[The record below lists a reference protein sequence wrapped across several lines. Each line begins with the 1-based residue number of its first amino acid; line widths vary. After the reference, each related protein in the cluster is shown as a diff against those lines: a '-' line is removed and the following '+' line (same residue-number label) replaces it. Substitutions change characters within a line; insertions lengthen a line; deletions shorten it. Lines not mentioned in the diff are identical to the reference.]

1 VRMNDAA
8 LSDAT
13 AAAIAALRRLMDDEF
28 AAHDIRLRAA
38 QTLVQLIAY
47 ERVLASGDLSLLSPA
62 KLGSGGNGGL
72 S

>member
-1 VRMNDAA
+1 MNDAA

-28 AAHDIRLRAA
+28 ASADVRLRAA

-47 ERVLASGDLSLLSPA
+47 ERVLASGDLSLLSP
-62 KLGSGGNGGL
+62 KSGGL

>member
-1 VRMNDAA
+1 MNDAA

-38 QTLVQLIAY
+38 QTLVKLIAY
-47 ERVLASGDLSLLSPA
+47 ERVLASGDLSLLAPS
-62 KLGSGGNGGL
+62 KLGNGGL